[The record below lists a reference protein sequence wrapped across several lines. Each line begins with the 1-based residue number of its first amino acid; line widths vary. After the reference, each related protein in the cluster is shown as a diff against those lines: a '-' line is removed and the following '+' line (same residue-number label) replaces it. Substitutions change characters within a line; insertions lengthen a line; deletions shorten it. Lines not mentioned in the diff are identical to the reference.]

1 MRSRSPST
9 TLRLTRTVS
18 PGENSGIVRPA
29 SNFSICCVSIVLSTV
44 MASPLSSVLL
54 PSPQIRAALA
64 RRPLPLLLPPL
75 ADPVVMTGEQHFR
88 HRAAFPGL
96 GPRVVRIFEEAVLE
110 TLLRE
115 RRLIPD
121 HSRQQAHAGGDDR
134 HRCRRAAERSREHLG
149 KQCHHGRGP
158 DHLVHLCFPPSSLR
172 DSGGGVSNS
181 PSGGSITTRPAAT
194 STTGTTRFVNG
205 MITGAPVLRLTS
217 RLGP

>member
-18 PGENSGIVRPA
+18 PGENSGMVRPA
-29 SNFSICCVSIVLSTV
+29 SSFSICCASSVLSTV

-75 ADPVVMTGEQHFR
+75 ADPVVMTGEQHLR

-110 TLLRE
+110 NLLRE

-121 HSRQQAHAGGDDR
+121 QDR
-134 HRCRRAAERSREHLG
+134 KS
-149 KQCHHGRGP
+149 
-158 DHLVHLCFPPSSLR
+158 V
-172 DSGGGVSNS
+172 V
-181 PSGGSITTRPAAT
+181 
-194 STTGTTRFVNG
+194 
-205 MITGAPVLRLTS
+205 
-217 RLGP
+217 